1 MVYVRGHAY
10 DYDRWE
16 REGATGWSYAN
27 CLPYFKKSQTHEL
40 GENEYRGGSGP
51 QHVSR
56 YGYERQCGE
65 KNTQKIQTRKV
76 YQFTGKL

>member
-16 REGATGWSYAN
+16 KEGATGWSYADI
-27 CLPYFKKSQTHEL
+27 LPYFKKSQTHEL
-40 GENEYRGGSGP
+40 GEDDYRGGDGP

-56 YGYERQCGE
+56 
-65 KNTQKIQTRKV
+65 
-76 YQFTGKL
+76 